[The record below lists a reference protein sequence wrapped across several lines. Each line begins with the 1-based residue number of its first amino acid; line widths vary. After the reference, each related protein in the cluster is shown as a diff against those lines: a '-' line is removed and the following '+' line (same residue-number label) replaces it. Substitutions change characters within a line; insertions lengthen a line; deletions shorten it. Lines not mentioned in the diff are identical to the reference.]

1 MSATLLVLAA
11 GMGSRFGG
19 IKQIEPVGAGG
30 EAIIDFSVF
39 DAARA
44 GFTRVVFVVRRDIEA
59 DFRKFLHGRFTGIET
74 DIVLQE
80 MNDLPA
86 GFTLPASRKKP
97 WGTGHAILCAREV
110 VQEPFAV
117 INADDF
123 YGRDAYRVLYNHLA
137 QRTEAR
143 AEYAMVGYRLDRTLS
158 RNGSVSR
165 GICRVDSSQNLISVE
180 EHTKIQ
186 LEGTNIVSLQSDGSR
201 IGLSPGDI
209 SSMNLFG
216 FTPAVYD
223 QLERLF
229 IAFLNAHINEPT
241 AEFYIPVAVNE
252 LVRAHDAT
260 VAVLRSEAEWFGMT
274 YREDVPDVKE
284 RIRELQAAGQYPA
297 RLYE

>member
-19 IKQIEPVGAGG
+19 IKQIEPVGSGG

-241 AEFYIPVAVNE
+241 GEFYIPVAVNE

>member
-19 IKQIEPVGAGG
+19 IKQIEPVGSGG

-59 DFRKFLHGRFTGIET
+59 DFRKFLQGRFAGMQI

-80 MNDLPA
+80 MGDLPA

-97 WGTGHAILCAREV
+97 WGTGHAILCAREL

-123 YGRDAYRVLYNHLA
+123 YGRDAYRVLYRHLA
-137 QRTEAR
+137 ERTAAG

-158 RNGSVSR
+158 RNGTVSR
-165 GICRVDSSQNLISVE
+165 GICRVDSSYNLVSVE

-186 LEGTNIVSLQSDGSR
+186 LEGTEIVSLQSDGSR

-216 FTPAVYD
+216 FTPAIYD
-223 QLERLF
+223 QLEKLF
-229 IAFLNAHINEPT
+229 TAFLTAHSDEPS

-252 LVRAHDAT
+252 LVRAHEAT

-274 YREDVPDVKE
+274 YREDLPEVKE
-284 RIRELQAAGQYPA
+284 RIRELQAAGHYPA